1 MRRVPVAAI
10 ILVVVSGIYFQVG
23 GSSNFA
29 NMVTSNPPGNIGLQ
43 KTSRQ
48 LTKVEPATDR
58 SINFPVLVSQATRP
72 GPPSKPHKV
81 SLFWNPSAPIS
92 ETEQDVISGYN
103 VYRRTTVTATYVRIN
118 SSLVPDTSYVD
129 DAVQAGETYVYET
142 RSVNNL
148 GIESAPSNQVR
159 VTIPYP

>member
-10 ILVVVSGIYFQVG
+10 ILVVISGIHFQVR

-29 NMVTSNPPGNIGLQ
+29 NIVTPNPAGNISLQ
-43 KTSRQ
+43 KTNQQ
-48 LTKVEPATDR
+48 LTKIEPATDR
-58 SINFPVLVSQATRP
+58 SVNFPVLVSQATRP

-81 SLFWNPSAPIS
+81 SLSWNPSGPIS
-92 ETEQDVISGYN
+92 ETEQDAISGYN
-103 VYRRTTVTATYVRIN
+103 VYRRSPATATYIRIN
-118 SSLVPDTSYVD
+118 SSLISDTSYVD

-142 RSVNNL
+142 RAVNDL
-148 GIESAPSNQVR
+148 GIESAPSNRVR